1 MLTTRVAAGI
11 RAGIVALAVT
21 TGAIIGL
28 GLRHGLAAQSFEVG
42 GRALLGVAASAPA
55 AAAAG
60 FLAHA
65 AWMLVLGVCFS
76 VVAAPLRGLWLF
88 IAALVFAAIAW
99 TLSVWLF
106 PGVVTVMRGAAVST
120 PQVIFV
126 NLLLAAGLAAGM
138 RLALEWSRK
147 H

>member
-1 MLTTRVAAGI
+1 MAAGI

-21 TGAIIGL
+21 SGAIIGL
-28 GLRHGLAAQSFEVG
+28 GLRHGLAMRSFEVA
-42 GRALLGVAASAPA
+42 GRALLGDTSSAPT

-60 FLAHA
+60 FAAHA
-65 AWMLVLGVCFS
+65 AWMMVLGVCFS
-76 VVAAPLRGLWLF
+76 VVAAPLRGVWLF
-88 IAALVFAAIAW
+88 LSAIAFAAIAW
-99 TLSVWLF
+99 MLSVWLF
-106 PGVVTVMRGAAVST
+106 PGVVAVMRGAAISM

-138 RLALEWSRK
+138 RLAFEGSRR